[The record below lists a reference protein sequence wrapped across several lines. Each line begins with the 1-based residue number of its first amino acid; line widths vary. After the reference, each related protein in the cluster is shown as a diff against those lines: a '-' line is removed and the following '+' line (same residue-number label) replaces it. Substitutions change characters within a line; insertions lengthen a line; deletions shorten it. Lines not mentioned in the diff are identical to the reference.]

1 MRVRVLPVVEVVAAV
16 TGKAGAVPHGV
27 NCQTMVIK
35 WAKEVAIR
43 GNVAEVTIR
52 RELLGRNQD
61 ALPISYKLL
70 RSKSGSAAVQ
80 VSPFSNWC

>member
-1 MRVRVLPVVEVVAAV
+1 MNTQAIAIMR
-16 TGKAGAVPHGV
+16 T
-27 NCQTMVIK
+27 
-35 WAKEVAIR
+35 AKIAIR
-43 GNVAEVTIR
+43 GNAAEVTVR
-52 RELLGRNQD
+52 GELISRNQD

>member
-1 MRVRVLPVVEVVAAV
+1 MRVLPVVEVVAAV

-52 RELLGRNQD
+52 RELLVSQSKRP
-61 ALPISYKLL
+61 PI
-70 RSKSGSAAVQ
+70 A
-80 VSPFSNWC
+80 